1 MNNITSREED
11 EEFERMVRRLDWA
24 EHILPKCSL
33 KSIDEPTD
41 LRDYLK
47 AQGWAV
53 LEAAIKDRLYVLENK
68 KFPQRQ
74 LAYPMDMTAPD
85 YRESLD
91 RVFWKLGDIT
101 GQKLENVLIDE
112 PTKEWVGL
120 MDEDM
125 KDPRTHNFD
134 FIQGARW
141 AEALLK
147 ERNK

>member
-1 MNNITSREED
+1 MSTEKI
-11 EEFERMVRRLDWA
+11 VA
-24 EHILPKCSL
+24 
-33 KSIDEPTD
+33 PTD

-47 AQGWAV
+47 AQGWTV

-101 GQKLENVLIDE
+101 GQKLENVL
-112 PTKEWVGL
+112 TRVQTL
-120 MDEDM
+120 
-125 KDPRTHNFD
+125 KDDVLRLRVFFD
-134 FIQGARW
+134 GNDSSLPLGFA
-141 AEALLK
+141 ATLT
-147 ERNK
+147 